1 MMFRT
6 LAIETILAAA
16 LLGAAAAIA
25 FAAPPARPAR
35 LADTG
40 LYADAGARTLAR
52 DVLTFSPQYP
62 LWSDG
67 AGKERWI
74 RLPPNTAIDARD
86 PDRWEF
92 PIGTRVWKEFRFEG
106 RRIETRMLERV
117 ADGSWAYAA
126 YVWNA
131 AGTDATLASP
141 SGAPTDAEVAPGIF
155 HRVPGAADCRACHEG
170 EPSPVL
176 GFSLLQLSPDRDPRA
191 PHTETPPPDAVDLR
205 ALVARGLV
213 QGLPGRF
220 IEHPPRIAAATPDA
234 RAALGY
240 LHANCGGCH
249 NADGPL
255 AAELDMRLA
264 QHVADDDSARP
275 MLASTVACP
284 THASLAGG
292 AHPLRVA
299 PAHPDASY
307 LAQRMASREPSLQ
320 MPPLGSDLVD
330 DAGLALVRRWIAAL
344 PSSTKRTCKP
354 QPEQENRP

>member
-6 LAIETILAAA
+6 LAIELTLAAA
-16 LLGAAAAIA
+16 LLGAAAAVA

-40 LYADAGARTLAR
+40 LFADADARTVAK
-52 DVLTFSPQYP
+52 DVLVFSPQYP

-74 RLPPNTAIDARD
+74 RLPAGTAIDARD

-92 PIGTRVWKEFRFEG
+92 PVGTRLWKEFRFAG
-106 RRIETRMLERV
+106 RRVETRMLERA
-117 ADGSWAYAA
+117 ADGSWAYTA

-131 AGTDATLASP
+131 AGTDATLAP
-141 SGAPTDAEVAPGIF
+141 PAGAPTDAEVAPGVF
-155 HRVPGAADCRACHEG
+155 HRVPGTADCRACHEG

-176 GFSLLQLSPDRDPRA
+176 GFSLLQLSADRDPRA
-191 PHTETPPPDAVDLR
+191 PHAETPPPDAVDLR

-213 QGLPGRF
+213 RNLPARF
-220 IEHPPRIAAATPDA
+220 LEHPPRIAAPTPDA

-249 NADGPL
+249 NGDGPL
-255 AAELDMRLA
+255 SAELEMTLA
-264 QHVADDDSARP
+264 QHVADDAGPRAV
-275 MLASTVACP
+275 LTSTVACP
-284 THASLAGG
+284 TRASLAGG

-307 LAQRMASREPSLQ
+307 VAQRMASRQPSLQ

-330 DAGLALVRRWIAAL
+330 DAGLALVRRWITAL
-344 PSSTKRTCKP
+344 PLTTKRTCQR
-354 QPEQENRP
+354 QPEQETRQ